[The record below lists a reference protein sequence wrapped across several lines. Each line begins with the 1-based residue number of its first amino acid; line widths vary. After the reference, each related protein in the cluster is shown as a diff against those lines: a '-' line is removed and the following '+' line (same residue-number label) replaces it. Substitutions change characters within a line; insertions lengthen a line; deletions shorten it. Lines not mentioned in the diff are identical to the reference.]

1 MFTGHELFT
10 GHDRMASYSDTTS
23 ATGSL
28 LLYHLATNQ
37 DKQAILHTEIRQ
49 DKSTRT
55 TGLCTGPL
63 GWEGSWILRDKK
75 GTKWM
80 QMSWLNS

>member
-1 MFTGHELFT
+1 MLLYT

-49 DKSTRT
+49 DKSIPADDMRQYHYI
-55 TGLCTGPL
+55 GVAPAA
-63 GWEGSWILRDKK
+63 
-75 GTKWM
+75 
-80 QMSWLNS
+80 